1 MPTGEAYSSWQLY
14 LLLMLLLAC
23 FLLPLDAAFQLAAD
37 GSSFWL
43 YAALD
48 ATFLADLVVNFRTA
62 YIDRRGVGLSMRLVS
77 KPTLIAQRYLRGNF
91 WADLLR
97 AVPFDAIFRAASVE
111 RRWWVDVLKLVGLLR
126 LTKLPRV
133 LRSTDGYQR
142 LRLRVSSAALQL
154 LESIVGLTFL
164 MHLLACLYCTVV
176 RLELD
181 DDVAPN
187 GWMPEIYFLPLPEE
201 PGYAGDGARVRQYL
215 FSMWWTVCAAT
226 GTSVT
231 TPQVGDVGN
240 VGSVGCVGSVGNVGN
255 VSTAPP

>member
-1 MPTGEAYSSWQLY
+1 
-14 LLLMLLLAC
+14 
-23 FLLPLDAAFQLAAD
+23 
-37 GSSFWL
+37 
-43 YAALD
+43 
-48 ATFLADLVVNFRTA
+48 
-62 YIDRRGVGLSMRLVS
+62 
-77 KPTLIAQRYLRGNF
+77 
-91 WADLLR
+91 
-97 AVPFDAIFRAASVE
+97 
-111 RRWWVDVLKLVGLLR
+111 
-126 LTKLPRV
+126 
-133 LRSTDGYQR
+133 
-142 LRLRVSSAALQL
+142 
-154 LESIVGLTFL
+154 